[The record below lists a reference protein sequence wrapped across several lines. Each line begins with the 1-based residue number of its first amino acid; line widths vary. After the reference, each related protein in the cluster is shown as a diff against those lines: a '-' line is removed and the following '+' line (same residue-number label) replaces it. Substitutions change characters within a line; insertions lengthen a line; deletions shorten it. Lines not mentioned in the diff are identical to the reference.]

1 MIVSYRRQPNKPKT
15 SLSHNPIHLYDTVT
29 TAGTQQQYV
38 HLSPTLCKSVVVVVV
53 VVVVEE
59 AAARFPDG
67 SRCQQEPR
75 WRRQSRSTR
84 DDSPGGRAAE
94 QNSSAARRCV
104 RKTHDAPAG
113 LPTRSPYAKT
123 FSLEEACP
131 PPSFAGA
138 AQKRKVCGL
147 AANPAAERTV
157 VGWDLLRPETLAGAL
172 DRRAPPVT
180 AASGAGIPA
189 DTMSWPRRPAQTQP
203 ATVFHLQAL
212 PARDAQQVRRM
223 SARASSSASAPAL
236 SVCQTLSPRAAC
248 AVEWSATAVPAPRFA
263 ARTRNALGQ
272 GRPRPAAA
280 PASAPAPTCDV
291 STTGAAPTPTSAP
304 PVCAKWLAAALVAAV
319 VAAVAAQGQE
329 PSILE
334 AALRALQQGTRHWN
348 SEPRD
353 VPDAQLLD
361 EYDFVVVGA
370 GTAGCAVAARLSEVP
385 HWSVLLVEAGRHENF
400 VMDIPIAANLLQ
412 FTDANWNYR
421 TEPSST
427 SCLAMEGRR
436 CRFPR
441 GKVMGGTSVLNY
453 LIYTRGNR
461 RDYDHW
467 ERLGNTGW
475 GWADVLPYFLKSEAT
490 AIPELAADRVFHNTE
505 GPVAVDY
512 APYHTPLAEAFL
524 EAAALLGF
532 PQNDYNGATQVGSS
546 YLQVTLRNG
555 TRWSSSRAYLHPAR
569 GRPNLHVRK
578 RSLVTRVDVDP
589 QTLRARG
596 VFLERAGRRRY
607 VRARREVVL
616 SAGAIN
622 SPQLLMLSG
631 VGPRQ
636 HLQEMGIPVLQDL
649 AVGYN
654 LQDHASIGGLMFVVN
669 ESVSLRAE
677 DILGR
682 RDNYV
687 QFLAYG
693 RGPMAVPGGAEAL
706 ALYDTEDPAD
716 LDAHADMEI
725 EFLGGSVVSE
735 PTLRRNF
742 GIRDD
747 VYEAMFAPVE
757 RAHTWMAFPLPMR
770 PLSRGRVWLRSR
782 DPRAPPRI
790 RPGFFSHP
798 RDVLVSL
805 RGIRQAIRLAGA
817 PPLQRFQS
825 RLHDLPVPACRHLA
839 FSSDEYWVCAMRQL
853 TFTNYHQCGTCKM
866 GPSWD
871 HTAVV
876 DPRLRVHGVQAL
888 RVVDASVFPA
898 IPTAHTNAPTYMVAE
913 KAADMIKED
922 WGELRR

>member
-1 MIVSYRRQPNKPKT
+1 MDHPVYVLEHGLMPIKEQQGHKYRPRGQASYQQLKHLEQRHRKPP
-15 SLSHNPIHLYDTVT
+15 S
-29 TAGTQQQYV
+29 Q
-38 HLSPTLCKSVVVVVV
+38 SP
-53 VVVVEE
+53 
-59 AAARFPDG
+59 RP
-67 SRCQQEPR
+67 
-75 WRRQSRSTR
+75 
-84 DDSPGGRAAE
+84 
-94 QNSSAARRCV
+94 
-104 RKTHDAPAG
+104 
-113 LPTRSPYAKT
+113 
-123 FSLEEACP
+123 P
-131 PPSFAGA
+131 PPSRYVNAARSMCRVFA
-138 AQKRKVCGL
+138 RL
-147 AANPAAERTV
+147 
-157 VGWDLLRPETLAGAL
+157 
-172 DRRAPPVT
+172 
-180 AASGAGIPA
+180 
-189 DTMSWPRRPAQTQP
+189 WPRFFSSPESTCRPCRCRRGLRNRCGGCLRVP
-203 ATVFHLQAL
+203 L
-212 PARDAQQVRRM
+212 PLRLPSP
-223 SARASSSASAPAL
+223 SARRF
-236 SVCQTLSPRAAC
+236 RAA
-248 AVEWSATAVPAPRFA
+248 P
-263 ARTRNALGQ
+263 LG
-272 GRPRPAAA
+272 
-280 PASAPAPTCDV
+280 
-291 STTGAAPTPTSAP
+291 
-304 PVCAKWLAAALVAAV
+304 LAAALVAA
-319 VAAVAAQGQE
+319 AAAAVVAAQGQE

-334 AALRALQQGTRHWN
+334 AALRTLQQGTRHWN
-348 SEPRD
+348 TEPRD

-467 ERLGNTGW
+467 ERLGNDGW

-532 PQNDYNGATQVGSS
+532 PQNDYNGATQIGSS

-589 QTLRARG
+589 ETRRARG

-631 VGPRQ
+631 IGPRR
-636 HLQEMGIPVLQDL
+636 HLEEMGIPVIQDL

-706 ALYDTEDPAD
+706 ALYDTEDPTN

-770 PLSRGRVWLRSR
+770 PLSRGRLWLRSR

-825 RLHDLPVPACRHLA
+825 RLHDLPVPACRHLP